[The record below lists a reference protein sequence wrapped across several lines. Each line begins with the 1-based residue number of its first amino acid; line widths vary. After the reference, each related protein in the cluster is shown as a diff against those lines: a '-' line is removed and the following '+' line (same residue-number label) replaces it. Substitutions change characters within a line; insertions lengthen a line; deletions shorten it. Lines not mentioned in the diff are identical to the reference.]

1 MLTDLFKI
9 FCTVLLFMI
18 VLTCFETKGLM
29 NNNGGSRLEE
39 WLPHFKLLLTVV
51 DKIHWTIN
59 TTSNKQ
65 VSKNT

>member
-9 FCTVLLFMI
+9 CTVVLSMN

-39 WLPHFKLLLTVV
+39 GLPHFKLLLTVV
-51 DKIHWTIN
+51 DKTH
-59 TTSNKQ
+59 
-65 VSKNT
+65 